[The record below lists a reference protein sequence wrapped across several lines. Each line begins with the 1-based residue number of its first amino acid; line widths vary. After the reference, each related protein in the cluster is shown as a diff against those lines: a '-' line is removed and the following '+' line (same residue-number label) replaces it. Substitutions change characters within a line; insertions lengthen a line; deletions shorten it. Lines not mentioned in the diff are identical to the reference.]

1 MKVAGV
7 EKEQKEQ
14 DFGLAELLGR
24 VVVVVVMV
32 ENVDDVYIEHEYV
45 QFGDMVSL
53 DNDLQT
59 QVDDSR
65 KQIHE
70 YMIS

>member
-45 QFGDMVSL
+45 QFGDVVSL